1 MKFTCVREN
10 LERVFSIAERF
21 TGKNLTLPILGNML
35 LEVRENTLTVTATNL
50 EYAIQLTVSGSGGK
64 EGKVSVPAKIASAL
78 VQSMSGASRQDD
90 KIQLEEKG
98 NSVVIK
104 SGTRDARLN
113 SMPADDFPLIPTVKK
128 DASFQVNASELQNGF
143 ASVLPAVSLSEFKP
157 ELAGI
162 NCKIGLRTLHLAAT
176 DTFRLAEKT
185 IALAANHADDR
196 QADRQGVKIEG
207 KSLFSFI
214 LPQRMAS
221 ELSRIL
227 DASGRDGDD
236 QVSISMGENQIL
248 IEREGMRIV
257 SRLVEGNFPEYG
269 AIIPTQFST
278 TCFLKRSELLQIVRS
293 SSIVA
298 SKLQDVTLL
307 FTGTECEVSS
317 SNQEIGEYHTRL
329 PLTLSGKDA
338 RVSFNYRYLMD
349 GLSMLHGDEIFFG
362 MNNETAP
369 ALMHDRTDNTLLYV
383 IMPIRVS

>member
-1 MKFTCVREN
+1 
-10 LERVFSIAERF
+10 
-21 TGKNLTLPILGNML
+21 LPILGNIL

-78 VQSMSGASRQDD
+78 VQSMAGSSRHDD

-98 NSVVIK
+98 GSVIIK
-104 SGTRDARLN
+104 SDTRDARLN
-113 SMPADDFPLIPTVKK
+113 SMSADDFPLIPTIKK
-128 DASFQVNASELQNGF
+128 NASFQISGSELQNGI

-162 NCKIGLRTLHLAAT
+162 NCKIGLRSLHLAAT

-185 IALAANHADDR
+185 IPLSMAK
-196 QADRQGVKIEG
+196 QGTGVEDQ
-207 KSLFSFI
+207 SQFSFI

-227 DASGRDGDD
+227 DPSGQDGDD
-236 QVSISMGENQIL
+236 QVSMSMGENQIL

-257 SRLVEGNFPEYG
+257 SRLIEGNFPEYG
-269 AIIPTQFST
+269 AIIPSQFET
-278 TCFLKRSELLQIVRS
+278 TCFLKRTELLQAVRS
-293 SSIVA
+293 SSIFA
-298 SKLQDVTLL
+298 SKLQDVTIS
-307 FTGTECEVSS
+307 FTETECEISS
-317 SNQEIGEYHTRL
+317 SNQEIGEYHTRF
-329 PLTLSGKDA
+329 PITLSGKA
-338 RVSFNYRYLMD
+338 SQVSFNYRYLMD
-349 GLSMLHGDEIFFG
+349 GLSTLRGDEIFFG